1 MSRIVRIIAT
11 ITPREGI
18 STIETIGNIVALSRT
33 IDHEGAEPTG
43 RKIEMNIEL
52 YKKIRL
58 ELQAHEVLSSYEIIA
73 STQCTYLAV
82 CGWRKK

>member
-1 MSRIVRIIAT
+1 MSRIVRIIVTVTASEVTSNIKT
-11 ITPREGI
+11 IVG
-18 STIETIGNIVALSRT
+18 LSREL
-33 IDHEGAEPTG
+33 DRQGAEPTG
-43 RKIEMNIEL
+43 RKLEMNIEL

-73 STQCTYLAV
+73 STQYTHIAV

>member
-11 ITPREGI
+11 VTPREGVSAI
-18 STIETIGNIVALSRT
+18 GTIVGLSREL
-33 IDHEGAEPTG
+33 DQQSAEPTG

-82 CGWRKK
+82 CGPKKQ

>member
-11 ITPREGI
+11 VTPREGASAI
-18 STIETIGNIVALSRT
+18 GTIVGLSREL
-33 IDHEGAEPTG
+33 DQQGAEPTG
-43 RKIEMNIEL
+43 RKIEMNIGL